1 MTEERD
7 DRTAEQID
15 TIDRI
20 RSSLATGFAFVRS
33 REVTASVAA
42 ITFEESLSGAIDDI
56 ETDESDIRRS
66 KLTEVRAIRQ
76 ETVDAVDQARR
87 LPASAFVSRGGQ
99 GNANTPVDG
108 EEPEES
114 GQ

>member
-7 DRTAEQID
+7 DRSAEQID

-20 RSSLATGFAFVRS
+20 RSALASGFAFVRGQ
-33 REVTASVAA
+33 EVTASIAA
-42 ITFEESLSGAIDDI
+42 ITFEECLSASIDDI
-56 ETDESDIRRS
+56 ETDDSDIRRC

-87 LPASAFVSRGGQ
+87 LPASAFVSRQGQ
-99 GNANTPVDG
+99 GNANTTVDG
-108 EEPEES
+108 EGPGSEE
-114 GQ
+114 